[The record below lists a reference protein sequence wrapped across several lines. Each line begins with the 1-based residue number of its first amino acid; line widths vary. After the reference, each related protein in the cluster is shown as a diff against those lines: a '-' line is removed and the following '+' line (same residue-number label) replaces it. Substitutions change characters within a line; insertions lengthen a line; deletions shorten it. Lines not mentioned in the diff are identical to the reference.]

1 MKKHVSLKIKY
12 RKKYSTAQMYK
23 KKENLSGLFIWL
35 PAQYVV
41 AVYSL

>member
-23 KKENLSGLFIWL
+23 KKKGKKSLFLLLLSTC
-35 PAQYVV
+35 
-41 AVYSL
+41 SR